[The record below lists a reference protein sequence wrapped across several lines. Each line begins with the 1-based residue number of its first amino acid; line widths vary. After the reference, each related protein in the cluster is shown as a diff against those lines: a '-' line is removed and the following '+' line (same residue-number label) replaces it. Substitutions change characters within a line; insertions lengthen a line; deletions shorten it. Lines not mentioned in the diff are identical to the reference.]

1 MAIDLLAAV
10 KQVALPKSVGKG
22 HIQIR
27 VGIHTGA
34 CNTSS
39 FCFGYKIIYT
49 VIINPLKHAQHLIR
63 TNVFIL
69 CTIKHIMSISKAS
82 FIQKVQNGLYLV

>member
-1 MAIDLLAAV
+1 MQHVGEIATMAIDLLAAV

-39 FCFGYKIIYT
+39 FCFGYKIIYLYSNYYST
-49 VIINPLKHAQHLIR
+49 EA
-63 TNVFIL
+63 
-69 CTIKHIMSISKAS
+69 CTAFDK
-82 FIQKVQNGLYLV
+82 N